1 MKSKII
7 SHGDYV
13 KANYGGS
20 LIIRGTVIG
29 TGCTGVTV
37 AVNNERFFCLFAE
50 ILTIRKSR
58 KGCAESRAIVAM
70 LAREYRK
77 IILHNYHVAISDN
90 DAANFW
96 KAVKKKTRFRTL
108 VHRKIYE
115 QAKAIL
121 K

>member
-13 KANYGGS
+13 KATYGGS
-20 LIIRGTVIG
+20 LIIWGTVIG

-50 ILTIRKSR
+50 IFTIRKSR
-58 KGCAESRAIVAM
+58 KGCAESRKIVAM
-70 LAREYRK
+70 LLKELKESYRHILKTSIILEETDAFWKKRKAGVYAKYNYAIYRK
-77 IILHNYHVAISDN
+77 
-90 DAANFW
+90 
-96 KAVKKKTRFRTL
+96 
-108 VHRKIYE
+108 
-115 QAKAIL
+115 AKEML